1 MSELD
6 LVHVLN
12 FTPSCH
18 FSDIREMMPPI
29 PRQITIPAA
38 ANTHTIPMVRQSMLI
53 KELRI
58 NEVSGTQ
65 TNTMA
70 DMPAN
75 LKKNSEPFISESPIS
90 TSKYAKRHNF
100 VFNRTSVFLYR
111 IFIHLSESESQLN
124 FDITWS
130 LGDAS
135 GK

>member
-1 MSELD
+1 
-6 LVHVLN
+6 
-12 FTPSCH
+12 
-18 FSDIREMMPPI
+18 MMPPI

-75 LKKNSEPFISESPIS
+75 LKKILSLLF
-90 TSKYAKRHNF
+90 R
-100 VFNRTSVFLYR
+100 NRPYPLANMPSGITLYLTELQFSYTEFL
-111 IFIHLSESESQLN
+111 
-124 FDITWS
+124 
-130 LGDAS
+130 
-135 GK
+135 